1 MIRLLFQ
8 NKLHHH
14 GGVKVFLKSLSIS
27 QEFWR
32 TSEIYWSIALCTKL
46 RESINVLHE
55 WIFIPNFF
63 HIKARKFEAR
73 HFLFLYNFTFLSIFT
88 SYSFH
93 SKFQMFH
100 SWIKNSWM
108 QPQIPSVKVQYSSLK
123 ASLSTGRSFKQ
134 SYHPFTLI
142 CIW

>member
-1 MIRLLFQ
+1 MIRLFVKI
-8 NKLHHH
+8 NSTH
-14 GGVKVFLKSLSIS
+14 GGVKVILKSHFIS

-32 TSEIYWSIALCTKL
+32 TSEIYWSIELCTKL

-55 WIFIPNFF
+55 WISIPNFF

-73 HFLFLYNFTFLSIFT
+73 HFLFLHNFTFLSIFT

-100 SWIKNSWM
+100 SWIKNSLYKRSTFWNGSPVSQWSVIV
-108 QPQIPSVKVQYSSLK
+108 QPYLTYSEVPNRRACS
-123 ASLSTGRSFKQ
+123 Q
-134 SYHPFTLI
+134 SH
-142 CIW
+142 